1 MQMET
6 NLCIAVGIDVA
17 RLAPMDVY
25 LLGGRIIADEALR
38 KEMFAGGCSREQAIS
53 EMLPNQL
60 ASLRERILGVVQFK
74 SS

>member
-1 MQMET
+1 MQMEI
-6 NLCIAVGIDVA
+6 NLCIAVGIEVA
-17 RLAPMDVY
+17 RLAPIDVF

-38 KEMFAGGCSREQAIS
+38 QAMLAGRCSREEAIS

-60 ASLRERILGVVQFK
+60 ASLRERVLGVVQFK